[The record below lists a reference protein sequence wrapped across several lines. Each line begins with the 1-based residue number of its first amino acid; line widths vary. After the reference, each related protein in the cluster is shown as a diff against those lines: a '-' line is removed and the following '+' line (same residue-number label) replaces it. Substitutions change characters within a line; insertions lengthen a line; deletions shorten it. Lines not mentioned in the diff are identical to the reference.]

1 MIQNRRVTLLLS
13 AVVLVLAP
21 LMAGCPANGGNLIY
35 FQDAALESA
44 VRAAAGKPLGFLTR
58 ADVLSVTEVDGSGL
72 NIQTLAGIEALRNLT
87 VLDLRSNSIRSIT
100 PLENLV
106 NLRIL
111 DLGDNNVSQI
121 TSLSGLFLL
130 EELTLSG
137 VNMDIVDWSPLSAN
151 ATNGGLGA
159 GDVVVLP
166 AAVTLDSNG
175 NVFDSWVDD
184 YLTLISQG
192 VTLVFDG
199 MGTTGSAATAN

>member
-72 NIQTLAGIEALRNLT
+72 NI
-87 VLDLRSNSIRSIT
+87 
-100 PLENLV
+100 
-106 NLRIL
+106 
-111 DLGDNNVSQI
+111 
-121 TSLSGLFLL
+121 
-130 EELTLSG
+130 
-137 VNMDIVDWSPLSAN
+137 DIVDWSPLSAN